1 MIPSGVMTPRAL
13 PVAVA
18 LLAACDPAVNDTPG
32 DASVAR
38 ADASVALDRPTPAVD
53 VPPVPDGPAPMP
65 VMPACRAAASGRA
78 TAMAPQ
84 RVRALRSMG
93 GEGWLGSPA
102 VVDLDRD
109 GRAEVVAA
117 RGPRVVVWGADGAM
131 RWSAA
136 VNGRERVW
144 AAPLV
149 GDFAGDAS
157 LEVAAAAG
165 DAVALFDAGG
175 TPSAGFP
182 VRWRDELRSLA
193 GGDLDGDGR
202 PEIVAAS
209 TEPLR
214 GAPARDLLMAWHGNG
229 SAMAGY
235 PPNMGGGSG
244 CDDHCYVTGGFDQNL
259 AVGYLD
265 DDRAMDVVAPMDN
278 AYVSWHRGSGEA
290 FRVSSMFRGATRSPG
305 VRFLHDMAEA
315 RQGYSEREST
325 SNQAHFTN
333 TPPTLADVDGD
344 GRPEIVMVA
353 SVQNASQD
361 DRRRGVALWA
371 VHADGTRPAGWE
383 TPLHVP
389 TYLAGL
395 EDLGGNIVGIT
406 NQVSAAELDP
416 SAAGPELLF
425 AGYDGR
431 VHCAGSDRRER
442 WSYAYTTDARV
453 LTAGVAVAD
462 LSGDGRPEVILAT
475 YGTQASG
482 HALLVLGA
490 DGALQQRVALPGRG
504 AMAVPTVGD
513 VDGDGALE
521 VVVSL
526 KDDGGDEVLVF
537 TVPGSSTNC
546 VQWPTGRANWLRSGV
561 PSA

>member
-1 MIPSGVMTPRAL
+1 
-13 PVAVA
+13 
-18 LLAACDPAVNDTPG
+18 
-32 DASVAR
+32 
-38 ADASVALDRPTPAVD
+38 
-53 VPPVPDGPAPMP
+53 
-65 VMPACRAAASGRA
+65 
-78 TAMAPQ
+78 
-84 RVRALRSMG
+84 
-93 GEGWLGSPA
+93 
-102 VVDLDRD
+102 
-109 GRAEVVAA
+109 
-117 RGPRVVVWGADGAM
+117 M
-131 RWSAA
+131 RWTAA
-136 VNGRERVW
+136 VNGRARLW

-157 LEVAAAAG
+157 LEVVAAAG
-165 DAVALFDAGG
+165 DGVAMFNASGSAAG
-175 TPSAGFP
+175 GFP
-182 VRWRDELRSLA
+182 VRWREELRSLA

-202 PEIVAAS
+202 PEIVTAS
-209 TEPLR
+209 TETLR
-214 GAPARDLLMAWHGNG
+214 SGSARDLLMAWHGDG

-235 PPNMGGGSG
+235 PPNTSGASG
-244 CDDHCYVTGGFDQNL
+244 CDEVCYVTGGFDQNL
-259 AVGYLD
+259 AVAYLD
-265 DDRAMDVVAPMDN
+265 DDRAMDVIAPMDN

-290 FRVSSMFRGATRSPG
+290 FRVATFPRVTRSPG
-305 VRFLHDMAEA
+305 VRFLHDLAEA
-315 RQGYSEREST
+315 RQGYSEHEST

-371 VHADGTRPAGWE
+371 VHADGTRPTGWQE
-383 TPLHVP
+383 PLHFP

-395 EDLGGNIVGIT
+395 EDLGGNIVGLT

-416 SAAGPELLF
+416 SAAGPELVF

-431 VHCAGSDRRER
+431 VHCVGSDRRER

-475 YGTQASG
+475 YGTQSSG

-490 DGALQQRVALPGRG
+490 DGAMQQRVALPGRG

-521 VVVSL
+521 IVVSL
-526 KDDGGDEVLVF
+526 KDDDGDEALVF
-537 TVPGSSTNC
+537 AVPGSSTNC
-546 VQWPTGRANWLRSGV
+546 VQWPTGRANWLRNGV
-561 PSA
+561 P

>member
-1 MIPSGVMTPRAL
+1 
-13 PVAVA
+13 
-18 LLAACDPAVNDTPG
+18 
-32 DASVAR
+32 
-38 ADASVALDRPTPAVD
+38 
-53 VPPVPDGPAPMP
+53 MP
-65 VMPACRAAASGRA
+65 VMPACRAAATGRA
-78 TAMAPQ
+78 ATMAPT
-84 RVRALRSMG
+84 RVRALRAMG

-109 GRAEVVAA
+109 GRMEIVAA
-117 RGPRVVVWGADGAM
+117 RGPRVVVWAADGAV

-136 VNGRERVW
+136 VNGRARVW

-157 LEVAAAAG
+157 LEVVAAAG
-165 DAVALFDAGG
+165 DSVAMFGASG
-175 TPSAGFP
+175 SAAAGFP
-182 VRWRDELRSLA
+182 VEWREELRSLA

-214 GAPARDLLMAWHGNG
+214 GASARDLLMAWHGDG

-235 PPNMGGGSG
+235 PPNTGGASG
-244 CDDHCYVTGGFDQNL
+244 CDEVCYVTGGFDQNL

-265 DDRAMDVVAPMDN
+265 DDRAMDVIAPMDN

-290 FRVSSMFRGATRSPG
+290 FRVATYRRATRSPG

-315 RQGYSEREST
+315 RQGYADDEST
-325 SNQAHFTN
+325 ANQAHFTN

-383 TPLHVP
+383 EPLHVP

-395 EDLGGNIVGIT
+395 EDLGGNIVGLT

-416 SAAGPELLF
+416 SAAGPELVF
-425 AGYDGR
+425 AGYDVR
-431 VHCAGSDRRER
+431 VHCVGSDRRER

-490 DGALQQRVALPGRG
+490 DGAVQQRVALPGRG

-521 VVVSL
+521 IVVSL
-526 KDDGGDEVLVF
+526 KDDGGDEALVF

-546 VQWPTGRANWLRSGV
+546 VQWPTGRANWLRNGV
-561 PSA
+561 P